1 MAGLHLGFFGKN
13 SPRTNLHGLSSGG
26 TPQLPRHLT
35 LDPTSQSFQR
45 FPKVTP
51 SGQITTSPYTIS
63 KVPSEHSKQR
73 ISTHMRQ
80 YLGHVC
86 VRVVTGQSL
95 GSGMGNLLDELVA
108 LHWEC

>member
-1 MAGLHLGFFGKN
+1 MAGLHLGFFGEN
-13 SPRTNLHGLSSGG
+13 FPRTNLHGLSSGG

-63 KVPSEHSKQR
+63 KVPSEHSKQC

-86 VRVVTGQSL
+86 V
-95 GSGMGNLLDELVA
+95 LLLQDS
-108 LHWEC
+108 H